1 MSRFGIIVN
10 VDKCVGCHACAIA
23 CKEENQVAPGI
34 FYERV
39 ERFENIADN
48 FINWFRVSCMHCD
61 KPLCV
66 DACPTHATYK
76 ADDGS
81 VVIDKSRCIGCGS
94 CIIACP
100 YDARYKDT
108 ATGTADKCDYCR
120 EYSAPGEVPACVRVC
135 PTHCRTFGDADNPE
149 DPVSLLLKENKQVHV
164 VAKNCDT
171 KPSLTYLNHT
181 IPTDWP
187 RDAEIPATVKA
198 MEHVATGTRWLGGLA
213 LFGVIGVFLKQLV
226 LPSDREHGP
235 ENAHDDNSR
244 NDQGGQA

>member
-1 MSRFGIIVN
+1 M
-10 VDKCVGCHACAIA
+10 
-23 CKEENQVAPGI
+23 
-34 FYERV
+34 
-39 ERFENIADN
+39 
-48 FINWFRVSCMHCD
+48 
-61 KPLCV
+61 
-66 DACPTHATYK
+66 
-76 ADDGS
+76 
-81 VVIDKSRCIGCGS
+81 
-94 CIIACP
+94 
-100 YDARYKDT
+100 
-108 ATGTADKCDYCR
+108 
-120 EYSAPGEVPACVRVC
+120 
-135 PTHCRTFGDADNPE
+135 
-149 DPVSLLLKENKQVHV
+149 HV
-164 VAKNCDT
+164 VCKNCDT